1 MFAIIATDGRQIR
14 VQEGDVLNIDL
25 RDSGEATGTLTFNE
39 VLLANAGAAS
49 VIGRPTI
56 SGATVT
62 AEVITG
68 LVKGEKLEIQKFRRR
83 HNSRRHTGHRAKFT
97 RIKITGITIPGLA
110 KAEVKS

>member
-25 RDSGEATGTLTFNE
+25 RDSGEATGTLTFDQ

-56 SGATVT
+56 AGAAVT
-62 AEVITG
+62 AEVVTG

-97 RIKITGITIPGLA
+97 RIKITGITVPGLA
-110 KAEVKS
+110 KAEV